1 MKLTYSC
8 LQLPL
13 YLGSVLLL
21 AAACTGCNKQ
31 TSSIAV
37 VRGKVL
43 LDGQPLAN
51 GGINTIPAA
60 GRGSSGVIRN
70 GEFELGTM
78 SKNDGAMIGTHR
90 VAIVAREA
98 SQGGGPEAAAG
109 KSLIPERYSN
119 PDASG
124 LTIEVKAG
132 EVNTPTLDL
141 TSR

>member
-1 MKLTYSC
+1 MKVTHLYRYWSFC
-8 LQLPL
+8 LASL
-13 YLGSVLLL
+13 LLL
-21 AAACTGCNKQ
+21 AAVCAGCMKRE
-31 TSSIAV
+31 SSIAV

-51 GGINTIPAA
+51 GGINTIPTA

-78 SKNDGAMIGTHR
+78 NKNDGAVIGTHR
-90 VAIVAREA
+90 VAITAREA

-109 KSLIPERYSN
+109 KSLIPDRYSN

-141 TSR
+141 TSK